1 MIFKLLG
8 RICKLQNLN
17 KLKSFIRQYNKVAI
31 AFSGGVDSSFLLK
44 VASDAIGKDNVIA
57 ITLKAAVN
65 PEKEVAEAIELAELT
80 GVRHIVIPVDVMSIP
95 GFAENPPD
103 RCYICKTAIFERI
116 IEEAGNY
123 GINVIF
129 DGTNADDE
137 NDYRPGMKALKELGV
152 ISPLKACDLGKKE
165 IRKLSMELGIKTWDK
180 PSMACLASRVP
191 YNEPITEEK
200 LRMVGK
206 AENLLQAIGF
216 IQFRVRC
223 HGNIARV
230 EIAPEEMVKALDMNV
245 MKYINNGLKDL
256 GFHYVTLDMQG
267 YRTGSLNET
276 LTRVGSEE

>member
-1 MIFKLLG
+1 MQVLD
-8 RICKLQNLN
+8 
-17 KLKSFIRQYNKVAI
+17 KLKDFIRQYSKVAV

-44 VASDAIGKDNVIA
+44 VASDAIGPENVIA

-65 PEKEVAEAIELAELT
+65 PEREVADAIELAELA
-80 GVRHIVIPVDVMSIP
+80 GVRHIVIPMDVMSIP
-95 GFAENPPD
+95 GFTENPPD
-103 RCYICKTAIFERI
+103 RCYICKKAIFERI
-116 IEEAGNY
+116 MEEAGNY
-123 GINVIF
+123 DIYVIF

-152 ISPLKACDLGKKE
+152 ISPLKACGMGKAE
-165 IRKLSMELGIKTWDK
+165 IRQLSMKLGMGTWNK

-206 AENLLQAIGF
+206 AEALLQVMGF

-223 HGNIARV
+223 HGNIARI
-230 EIAPEEMVKALDMNV
+230 EIAPEEMEKALDINV
-245 MKYINNGLKDL
+245 MKNINDRLKNI

-276 LTRVGSEE
+276 LKGTID

>member
-1 MIFKLLG
+1 M
-8 RICKLQNLN
+8 QNLE
-17 KLKSFIRQYNKVAI
+17 KLKSFIRQYNKVAV

-44 VASDAIGKDNVIA
+44 VASDAIGKENVIA

-65 PEKEVAEAIELAELT
+65 PEREVAEAIELAELT
-80 GVRHIVIPVDVMSIP
+80 GARHIVIPVDVMSIP

-116 IEEAGNY
+116 IKEAGSY
-123 GINVIF
+123 DIKVIF

-137 NDYRPGMKALKELGV
+137 NDYRPGMRALKELGV
-152 ISPLKACDLGKKE
+152 ISPLKACGIGKKE
-165 IRKLSMELGIKTWDK
+165 IRQLSMELGIKTWDK

-206 AENLLQAIGF
+206 AEGFLQAMGF

-223 HGNIARV
+223 HGSIARV
-230 EIAPEEMVKALDMNV
+230 EIAPEEMGKVLDITV
-245 MKYINNGLKDL
+245 MKRISDGLKDI

-276 LTRVGSEE
+276 LKGSNLEE